1 MSKNTYI
8 WVVESLGDDTPTL
21 LSVHTTK
28 EKAMAARDD
37 YIKSYRH
44 AGTADDYWVHFMRLD
59 YTGITEEEFS

>member
-1 MSKNTYI
+1 MSKNTYV
-8 WVVESLGDDTPTL
+8 WVVENLGDDTPAL